1 VVASTTSTENSG
13 LFELILPIFEEKTG
27 IEVRTVAVG
36 TGQAIRIARRGDAD
50 VLFVHD
56 RVSEEAFIADG
67 FAERRYD
74 VMYNDF
80 VIVGPKDDPAS
91 IRGLRNVAEALER
104 IAATESPFASRG
116 DESGTHKAELRLWK
130 ASGIDPRPASGRWY
144 RETGQGQGATLNVA
158 SGMGAYMFTD
168 RGTWLA
174 CQNRGDLRLLVEGDP
189 LLFNNYGVLLVS
201 PDKHPHVKAQAGQA
215 FIDWL
220 VSPEGQAA
228 IASLEVNGERLFTP
242 NARPSQ
248 P

>member
-1 VVASTTSTENSG
+1 
-13 LFELILPIFEEKTG
+13 
-27 IEVRTVAVG
+27 
-36 TGQAIRIARRGDAD
+36 
-50 VLFVHD
+50 
-56 RVSEEAFIADG
+56 
-67 FAERRYD
+67 
-74 VMYNDF
+74 MYNDF

-174 CQNRGDLRLLVEGDP
+174 FQNRGDLRLLVEGDP
-189 LLFNNYGVLLVS
+189 LLFNNYGILLVS